1 MANGTRCV
9 NGAPGNVCAAAGE
22 CDGVTGACHVSDRK
36 QANSHTCA
44 WSPGEAFNVF
54 KKASRAAAAADAA
67 VHIAAVSKQLTPVV
81 KQLTPQLQKQ
91 LTPVVKQLTPKIQKF
106 AVGALRNW
114 ARRAGRTTLA
124 VDSVDNAVNPLAV
137 CEGVCRDSK
146 CVMSV
151 HSKGCC
157 ILPGSRLAD
166 ELVETG
172 DKEQAEDAAG
182 GKEAGKRAQRRGT
195 EEDLYCWE

>member
-1 MANGTRCV
+1 MANGTRCI
-9 NGAPGNVCAAAGE
+9 NGPPGNLCAAAGE
-22 CDGVTGACHVSDRK
+22 CDGVTGACHISDKK
-36 QANSHTCA
+36 QANGNTCA

-54 KKASRAAAAADAA
+54 KKASRTSAAADAA

-91 LTPVVKQLTPKIQKF
+91 LTPMVKQLTPKIQKF

-124 VDSVDNAVNPLAV
+124 VDGIDVVNPLAV

-151 HSKGCC
+151 SSKGCC
-157 ILPGSRLAD
+157 ILPGSRLED
-166 ELVETG
+166 ELLEHDG
-172 DKEQAEDAAG
+172 QAEDAA
-182 GKEAGKRAQRRGT
+182 KTTEAGKRAQQRGT
-195 EEDLYCWE
+195 EEDLYCWD